1 MGTDS
6 SCRAALGYP
15 PMTSEKDEF
24 YPCTAIFCGVTDV
37 SRGDAWKRSLKDP
50 GRVGAG
56 ATSSAGMAVSE
67 QPGFAKGHGYVVHSK
82 QDHFL
87 FTFS

>member
-1 MGTDS
+1 M
-6 SCRAALGYP
+6 
-15 PMTSEKDEF
+15 EK
-24 YPCTAIFCGVTDV
+24 VV
-37 SRGDAWKRSLKDP
+37 LKDP